1 MSCSSCLELWS
12 FCWILQDVHGR
23 SQDTWAFD
31 TEPFQQPLAAWVQ
44 SLNALSRPAYKK
56 PTKEICQRLRL
67 TFFICHQTWLA
78 GKCPSPKWT
87 CYLGGGFGGI
97 PTPLKKYESMKDY
110 PIYEMENKSHVW
122 NHQAVMGKSSNSMV
136 DFPAHAS
143 PHFSW
148 WIVKCNVPWL
158 TTMLKQQ
165 LPLYHLSFIDRMKS
179 SH

>member
-1 MSCSSCLELWS
+1 MDKYEWITFMYIYNILYKYVLFILFGTLILLLDIAGCSW
-12 FCWILQDVHGR
+12 
-23 SQDTWAFD
+23 TWAFD

-97 PTPLKKYESMKDY
+97 PTPLKNMSQWRIIPYMKWK
-110 PIYEMENKSHVW
+110 IKAMFETTKQLW
-122 NHQAVMGKSSNSMV
+122 GNHRIQWW
-136 DFPAHAS
+136 
-143 PHFSW
+143 FSGPC
-148 WIVKCNVPWL
+148 I
-158 TTMLKQQ
+158 T
-165 LPLYHLSFIDRMKS
+165 PLFLMNC
-179 SH
+179 

>member
-1 MSCSSCLELWS
+1 MNNIYVYIYIYIIYCINMSCSSCLELWS

-97 PTPLKKYESMKDY
+97 PTPLKNMSQWRIIPYMKWK
-110 PIYEMENKSHVW
+110 IKAMFETTKQLW
-122 NHQAVMGKSSNSMV
+122 GNHRIQ
-136 DFPAHAS
+136 
-143 PHFSW
+143 W
-148 WIVKCNVPWL
+148 WIFRPMHHPTFLDELLNA
-158 TTMLKQQ
+158 TF
-165 LPLYHLSFIDRMKS
+165 HD
-179 SH
+179 